1 MDKMKNVKQA
11 ILLYG
16 KEKSLS
22 RRHPWLFS
30 GALKTVENGVQEG
43 DVVRVLS
50 SDGEFL
56 CLGLWQSGS
65 IAVKILSFDDIEIN
79 YDFILERVQKAVELR
94 RLCGLFEDKETTIFR
109 LVNGEGDFLP
119 SLIADY
125 YDGLLVVQ
133 FHSVGMWRLKE
144 EIVKAFRQVLQS
156 ACKAVFSKSSSTLP
170 KQGGL
175 SAKDEFLFGNL
186 PEDWFAKENGLTYR
200 IDYALGQKTGFFID
214 QRENRRLVG
223 EYAKGRKV
231 LNAFAYTGGFSLSA
245 LKGGAKELVSLDISA
260 RAVEICEKNAEMN
273 FPQNGIHR
281 GEVADV
287 LDYLDSLE
295 KGRFDLIILD
305 PPAFAK
311 HQRNL
316 QQALKGYRAINQ
328 KAMEKIAGGGL
339 LFTFSCSQAVGKDDF
354 ATMLFSCAALSGR
367 KVRIIKQLAAGADHP
382 QSIFHPEGCYLKGT
396 LLYVE

>member
-1 MDKMKNVKQA
+1 MNVKQA
-11 ILLYG
+11 ILLDG

-30 GALKTVENGVQEG
+30 GALKSVEKGVQEG
-43 DVVRVLS
+43 DVVRVFS
-50 SDGEFL
+50 NKGDFL
-56 CLGLWQSGS
+56 CVGLWQSGS
-65 IAVKILSFDDIEIN
+65 IAIKILSFEDVEIN
-79 YDFILERVQKAVELR
+79 YGFMVERVRKAMELR
-94 RLCGLFEDKETTIFR
+94 RLCGLFDDGDTTIFR

-125 YDGLLVVQ
+125 YEGLVVLQ

-144 EIVKAFRQVLQS
+144 EIVGAFKEVLQS
-156 ACKAVFSKSSSTLP
+156 DCKAVFSKSSSTLP
-170 KQGGL
+170 KQSGI
-175 SAKDEFLFGNL
+175 SAKDEFLFGSL

-200 IDYALGQKTGFFID
+200 IDYAMGQKTGFFID

-223 EYAKGRKV
+223 EYAKGKRV

-245 LKGGAKELVSLDISA
+245 LKGMAKEVVSLDISA

-273 FPQNGIHR
+273 FPQSNVHR

-287 LDYLDSLE
+287 LDYLETLE

-328 KAMEKIAGGGL
+328 KAMEKIASGGL
-339 LFTFSCSQAVGKDDF
+339 LFTFSCSQAVSKDDF

-367 KVRIIKQLAAGADHP
+367 KVRIIKQLAAGCDHP
-382 QSIFHPEGCYLKGT
+382 QSIFHPEGGYLKGT

>member
-1 MDKMKNVKQA
+1 MNAKQA
-11 ILLYG
+11 ILLDG

-30 GALKTVENGVQEG
+30 GALKSVEKGVQEG

-50 SDGEFL
+50 NKGDFL
-56 CLGLWQSGS
+56 CVGLWQSGS
-65 IAVKILSFDDIEIN
+65 IAIKILSFEDVEIN
-79 YDFILERVQKAVELR
+79 HGFMVERVRKAVELR
-94 RLCGLFEDKETTIFR
+94 RLCGLFDDGDTTIFR

-125 YDGLLVVQ
+125 YEGLVVLQ

-144 EIVKAFRQVLQS
+144 EIVGAFKEVLQS
-156 ACKAVFSKSSSTLP
+156 DCKAVFSKSSSTLP
-170 KQGGL
+170 KQSGI
-175 SAKDEFLFGNL
+175 SAKDEFLFGSL

-200 IDYALGQKTGFFID
+200 IDYAMGQKTGFFID

-223 EYAKGRKV
+223 EYAKGKRV

-245 LKGGAKELVSLDISA
+245 LKGMAKEVVSLDISA

-273 FPQNGIHR
+273 FPQSNVHR

-287 LDYLDSLE
+287 LDYLETLE

-328 KAMEKIAGGGL
+328 KAMEKIASGGL
-339 LFTFSCSQAVGKDDF
+339 LFTFSCSQAVSKDDF

-367 KVRIIKQLAAGADHP
+367 KVRIIKQLAAGCDHP
-382 QSIFHPEGCYLKGT
+382 QSIFHPEGGYLKGT

>member
-1 MDKMKNVKQA
+1 MNVKQA
-11 ILLYG
+11 ILLDG

-30 GALKTVENGVQEG
+30 GALKSVEKGVQEG
-43 DVVRVLS
+43 DVVRVFS
-50 SDGEFL
+50 NKGDFL
-56 CLGLWQSGS
+56 CVGLWQSGS
-65 IAVKILSFDDIEIN
+65 IAIKILSFEDVEIN
-79 YDFILERVQKAVELR
+79 YGFMVERVRKAMELR
-94 RLCGLFEDKETTIFR
+94 RLCGLFDDGDTTIFR

-119 SLIADY
+119 SLIADFY
-125 YDGLLVVQ
+125 EGLVVLQ

-144 EIVKAFRQVLQS
+144 EIVGAFKEVLQS
-156 ACKAVFSKSSSTLP
+156 DCKAVFSKSSSTLP
-170 KQGGL
+170 KQSGI
-175 SAKDEFLFGNL
+175 SAKDEFLFCSL

-200 IDYALGQKTGFFID
+200 IDYAMGQKTGFFID

-223 EYAKGRKV
+223 EYAKGKRV

-245 LKGGAKELVSLDISA
+245 LKGMAKEVVSLDISA

-273 FPQNGIHR
+273 FPQSNVHR

-287 LDYLDSLE
+287 LDYLDTLE

-339 LFTFSCSQAVGKDDF
+339 LFTFSCSQAVSKDDF

-367 KVRIIKQLAAGADHP
+367 KVRIIKQLAAGCDHP
-382 QSIFHPEGCYLKGT
+382 QSIFHPEGGYLKGT

>member
-1 MDKMKNVKQA
+1 MNVKQA
-11 ILLYG
+11 ILLDG

-30 GALKTVENGVQEG
+30 GALKSVEKGVQEG
-43 DVVRVLS
+43 DMVRVFS
-50 SDGEFL
+50 NKGDFL
-56 CLGLWQSGS
+56 CVGLWQSGS
-65 IAVKILSFDDIEIN
+65 IAIKILSFEDVEVN
-79 YDFILERVQKAVELR
+79 YGFMVERVRKAVELR
-94 RLCGLFEDKETTIFR
+94 CLCGLFDDGDTTIFR

-125 YDGLLVVQ
+125 YEGLVVLQ
-133 FHSVGMWRLKE
+133 FHSVGMWRLRE
-144 EIVKAFRQVLQS
+144 EIVGAFKEVLQS
-156 ACKAVFSKSSSTLP
+156 DCKAVFSKSSSTLP
-170 KQGGL
+170 KQSGI
-175 SAKDEFLFGNL
+175 SAKDEFLFCSL

-200 IDYALGQKTGFFID
+200 IDYAMGQKTGFFID

-223 EYAKGRKV
+223 EYAKGKRV

-245 LKGGAKELVSLDISA
+245 LKGMAKEVVSLDISA

-273 FPQNGIHR
+273 FPQSNVHR

-287 LDYLDSLE
+287 LDYLDTLE

-328 KAMEKIAGGGL
+328 KAMEKIASGGL
-339 LFTFSCSQAVGKDDF
+339 LFTFSCSQAVSKDDF

-367 KVRIIKQLAAGADHP
+367 KVRIIKQLAAGCDHP
-382 QSIFHPEGCYLKGT
+382 QSIFHPEGGYLKGT

>member
-1 MDKMKNVKQA
+1 MDNMNAKQA
-11 ILLYG
+11 ILLDG

-30 GALKTVENGVQEG
+30 GALKSVEKGVQEG
-43 DVVRVLS
+43 DVVRVFS
-50 SDGEFL
+50 NKGDFL
-56 CLGLWQSGS
+56 CVGLWQSGS
-65 IAVKILSFDDIEIN
+65 IAIKILSFEDVEIN
-79 YDFILERVQKAVELR
+79 YGFMVERVRKAVELR
-94 RLCGLFEDKETTIFR
+94 RLCGLFDDGDTTIFR

-125 YDGLLVVQ
+125 YEGLVVLQ
-133 FHSVGMWRLKE
+133 FHSVGMWRLRE
-144 EIVKAFRQVLQS
+144 EIVGAFKEVLQS
-156 ACKAVFSKSSSTLP
+156 DCKAVFSKSSSTLP
-170 KQGGL
+170 KQSGI
-175 SAKDEFLFGNL
+175 SAKDEFLFGSL

-200 IDYALGQKTGFFID
+200 IDYAMGQKTGFFID

-223 EYAKGRKV
+223 EYAKGKRV

-245 LKGGAKELVSLDISA
+245 LKGMAKEVVSLDISA

-273 FPQNGIHR
+273 FPQSNVHR

-287 LDYLDSLE
+287 LDYLETLE

-339 LFTFSCSQAVGKDDF
+339 LFTFSCSQAVSKDDF
-354 ATMLFSCAALSGR
+354 STMLFSCAALSGR
-367 KVRIIKQLAAGADHP
+367 KVRIIKQLAAGCDHP
-382 QSIFHPEGCYLKGT
+382 QSIFHPEGGYLKGT

>member
-1 MDKMKNVKQA
+1 MNAKQA

-30 GALKTVENGVQEG
+30 GALKSVEKGVQEG
-43 DVVRVLS
+43 DVVRVIS
-50 SDGEFL
+50 NKGDFL
-56 CLGLWQSGS
+56 CVGLWQSGS
-65 IAVKILSFDDIEIN
+65 IAIKILSFEDVEIN
-79 YDFILERVQKAVELR
+79 YDFIVERVRKAVELR
-94 RLCGLFEDKETTIFR
+94 RLCGLFDDGDTTIFR

-125 YDGLLVVQ
+125 YEGLVVLQ

-144 EIVKAFRQVLQS
+144 DIVGAFKEVLQ
-156 ACKAVFSKSSSTLP
+156 ADCKAVFSKSSSTLP
-170 KQGGL
+170 KQSGI
-175 SAKDEFLFGNL
+175 SAKDEFLFGSL

-200 IDYALGQKTGFFID
+200 IDYAMGQKTGFFID

-223 EYAKGRKV
+223 EYAKGKRV

-245 LKGGAKELVSLDISA
+245 LRGMAKEVVSLDISA

-273 FPQNGIHR
+273 FPQNNVHS

-287 LDYLDSLE
+287 LDYLDTLE

-316 QQALKGYRAINQ
+316 QQAIKGYRAINQ
-328 KAMEKIAGGGL
+328 KAMEKIASGGL
-339 LFTFSCSQAVGKDDF
+339 LFTFSCSQAVSKDDF

-367 KVRIIKQLAAGADHP
+367 KVRIIKQLAAGCDHP
-382 QSIFHPEGCYLKGT
+382 QSIFHPEGSYLKGT

>member
-1 MDKMKNVKQA
+1 MNAKQA

-22 RRHPWLFS
+22 RKHPWLFS
-30 GALKTVENGVQEG
+30 GALKSVEKGVQEG

-50 SDGEFL
+50 NKGDFL
-56 CLGLWQSGS
+56 CVGLWQSGS
-65 IAVKILSFDDIEIN
+65 IAIKILSFEDVEIN
-79 YDFILERVQKAVELR
+79 YGFMVERVRKAVELR
-94 RLCGLFEDKETTIFR
+94 RLCGLFDDGDTTIFR

-125 YDGLLVVQ
+125 YEGLVVLQ

-144 EIVKAFRQVLQS
+144 EIVGAFKEVLQS
-156 ACKAVFSKSSSTLP
+156 DCKAVFSKSSSTLP
-170 KQGGL
+170 KQSGI
-175 SAKDEFLFGNL
+175 SAKDEFLFGSL

-200 IDYALGQKTGFFID
+200 IDYAMGQKTGFFID

-223 EYAKGRKV
+223 EYAKGKRV

-245 LKGGAKELVSLDISA
+245 LKGMAKEVVSLDISA

-273 FPQNGIHR
+273 FSQSNVHR

-287 LDYLDSLE
+287 LDYLDTLE

-339 LFTFSCSQAVGKDDF
+339 LFTFSCSQAVSKDDF
-354 ATMLFSCAALSGR
+354 STMLFSCAALSGR
-367 KVRIIKQLAAGADHP
+367 KVRIIKQLAAGCDHP
-382 QSIFHPEGCYLKGT
+382 QSIFHPECGYLKGT

>member
-1 MDKMKNVKQA
+1 MNAKQA
-11 ILLYG
+11 ILLDG
-16 KEKSLS
+16 KAKSLS

-30 GALKTVENGVQEG
+30 GALKRVEKGVQEG

-50 SDGEFL
+50 NKGDFL
-56 CLGLWQSGS
+56 CVGLWQSGS
-65 IAVKILSFDDIEIN
+65 IAIKILSFEDVEIN
-79 YDFILERVQKAVELR
+79 YGFMVERVRKAVELR
-94 RLCGLFEDKETTIFR
+94 RLCGLFDDGDTTIFR

-119 SLIADY
+119 SLIADFY
-125 YDGLLVVQ
+125 EGLVVLQ
-133 FHSVGMWRLKE
+133 FHSVGMWRLRE
-144 EIVKAFRQVLQS
+144 EIVGAFKEVLQS
-156 ACKAVFSKSSSTLP
+156 DCKAVFSKSSSTLP
-170 KQGGL
+170 KQSGI
-175 SAKDEFLFGNL
+175 SAKDEFLFGSL

-200 IDYALGQKTGFFID
+200 IDYAMGQKTGFFID

-223 EYAKGRKV
+223 EYAKGKRV

-245 LKGGAKELVSLDISA
+245 LKGMAKEVVSLDISA

-273 FPQNGIHR
+273 FSQSNVHR

-287 LDYLDSLE
+287 LDYLDTLE

-339 LFTFSCSQAVGKDDF
+339 LFTFSCSQAVSKDDF
-354 ATMLFSCAALSGR
+354 STMLFSCAALSGR
-367 KVRIIKQLAAGADHP
+367 KVRIIKQLAAGCDHP
-382 QSIFHPEGCYLKGT
+382 QSIFHPEGGYLKGT

>member
-1 MDKMKNVKQA
+1 MNVKQA
-11 ILLYG
+11 ILLDG

-30 GALKTVENGVQEG
+30 GALKSVEKGVQEG
-43 DVVRVLS
+43 DMVRVFS
-50 SDGEFL
+50 NKGDFL
-56 CLGLWQSGS
+56 CVGLWQSGS
-65 IAVKILSFDDIEIN
+65 IAIKILSFEDVEVN
-79 YDFILERVQKAVELR
+79 YGFMVERVRKAVELR
-94 RLCGLFEDKETTIFR
+94 RLCGLFDDGDTTIFR

-125 YDGLLVVQ
+125 YEGLVVLQ
-133 FHSVGMWRLKE
+133 FHSVGMWRLRE
-144 EIVKAFRQVLQS
+144 EIVGAFKEVLQS
-156 ACKAVFSKSSSTLP
+156 DCKAVFSKSSSTLP
-170 KQGGL
+170 KQSGI
-175 SAKDEFLFGNL
+175 SAKDEFLFGSL

-200 IDYALGQKTGFFID
+200 IDYAMGQKTGFFID

-223 EYAKGRKV
+223 EYAKGKRV

-245 LKGGAKELVSLDISA
+245 LKGMAKEVVSLDISA

-273 FPQNGIHR
+273 FPQSNVHR

-287 LDYLDSLE
+287 LDYLDTLE

-339 LFTFSCSQAVGKDDF
+339 LFTFSCSQAVSKDDF

-367 KVRIIKQLAAGADHP
+367 KVRIIKQLAAGCDHP
-382 QSIFHPEGCYLKGT
+382 QSIFHPEGGYLKGT

>member
-1 MDKMKNVKQA
+1 MNVKQA

-30 GALKTVENGVQEG
+30 GALKRVEKGVQEG
-43 DVVRVLS
+43 DVVRVFS
-50 SDGEFL
+50 NKGDFL
-56 CLGLWQSGS
+56 CVGLWQSGS
-65 IAVKILSFDDIEIN
+65 IAIKILSFEDVEIN
-79 YDFILERVQKAVELR
+79 YGFMVERVRKAVELR
-94 RLCGLFEDKETTIFR
+94 RLCGLFDDGDTTIFR

-125 YDGLLVVQ
+125 YEGLVVLQ

-144 EIVKAFRQVLQS
+144 EIVGAFKEVLQS
-156 ACKAVFSKSSSTLP
+156 DCKAVFSKSSSTLP
-170 KQGGL
+170 KQSGI
-175 SAKDEFLFGNL
+175 SAKDEFLFCSL

-200 IDYALGQKTGFFID
+200 IDYAMGQKTGFFID

-223 EYAKGRKV
+223 EYAKGKRV

-245 LKGGAKELVSLDISA
+245 LKGMAKEVVSLDISA

-273 FPQNGIHR
+273 FPQSNVHR

-287 LDYLDSLE
+287 LDYLDTLE

-328 KAMEKIAGGGL
+328 KAIEKIAGGGL
-339 LFTFSCSQAVGKDDF
+339 LFTFSCSQAVSKDDF

-367 KVRIIKQLAAGADHP
+367 KVRIIKQLAAGCDHP
-382 QSIFHPEGCYLKGT
+382 QSIFHPEGGYLKGT

>member
-1 MDKMKNVKQA
+1 MNVKQA
-11 ILLYG
+11 ILLDG

-30 GALKTVENGVQEG
+30 GALKSVEKGVQEG
-43 DVVRVLS
+43 DMVRVFS
-50 SDGEFL
+50 NKGDFL
-56 CLGLWQSGS
+56 CVGLWQSGS
-65 IAVKILSFDDIEIN
+65 IAIKILSFEDVEVN
-79 YDFILERVQKAVELR
+79 YGFMVERVRKAVELR
-94 RLCGLFEDKETTIFR
+94 RLCGLFDDGDTTIFR

-125 YDGLLVVQ
+125 YEGLVVLQ
-133 FHSVGMWRLKE
+133 FHSVGMWRLRE
-144 EIVKAFRQVLQS
+144 EIVGAFKEVLQS
-156 ACKAVFSKSSSTLP
+156 DCKAVFSKSSSTLP
-170 KQGGL
+170 KQSGI
-175 SAKDEFLFGNL
+175 SAKDEFLFGSL

-200 IDYALGQKTGFFID
+200 IDYAMGQKTGFFID

-223 EYAKGRKV
+223 EYAKGKRV

-245 LKGGAKELVSLDISA
+245 LKGMAKEVVSLDISA

-273 FPQNGIHR
+273 FPQSNVHR

-287 LDYLDSLE
+287 LDYLDTLE

-328 KAMEKIAGGGL
+328 KAMEKIASGGL
-339 LFTFSCSQAVGKDDF
+339 LFTFSCSQAVSKDDF

-367 KVRIIKQLAAGADHP
+367 KVRIIKQLAAGCDHP
-382 QSIFHPEGCYLKGT
+382 QSIFHPEGGYLKGT
-396 LLYVE
+396 LLYVK

>member
-1 MDKMKNVKQA
+1 MNAKQA
-11 ILLYG
+11 ILLDG

-30 GALKTVENGVQEG
+30 GALKSVEKGVQEG
-43 DVVRVLS
+43 DVVRVFS
-50 SDGEFL
+50 NKGDFL
-56 CLGLWQSGS
+56 CVGLWQSGS
-65 IAVKILSFDDIEIN
+65 IAIKILSFEDVEIN
-79 YDFILERVQKAVELR
+79 YGFMVERVRKAVELR
-94 RLCGLFEDKETTIFR
+94 RLCGLFDDGDTTIFR

-125 YDGLLVVQ
+125 YEGLVVLQ

-144 EIVKAFRQVLQS
+144 EIVGAFKEVLQS
-156 ACKAVFSKSSSTLP
+156 DCKAVFSKSSSTLP
-170 KQGGL
+170 KQSGI
-175 SAKDEFLFGNL
+175 SAKDEFLFGSL

-200 IDYALGQKTGFFID
+200 IDYAMGQKTGFFID

-223 EYAKGRKV
+223 EYAKGKRV

-245 LKGGAKELVSLDISA
+245 LKGMAKEVVSLDISA

-273 FPQNGIHR
+273 FSQSNVHR

-287 LDYLDSLE
+287 LDYLDTLE

-339 LFTFSCSQAVGKDDF
+339 LFTFSCSQAVSKDDF

-367 KVRIIKQLAAGADHP
+367 KVRIIKQLAAGCDHP
-382 QSIFHPEGCYLKGT
+382 QSIFHPEGGYLKGT

>member
-1 MDKMKNVKQA
+1 MNVKQA
-11 ILLYG
+11 ILLDG

-30 GALKTVENGVQEG
+30 GALKSVEKGVQEG
-43 DVVRVLS
+43 DVVRVFS
-50 SDGEFL
+50 NKGDFL
-56 CLGLWQSGS
+56 CVGLWQSGS
-65 IAVKILSFDDIEIN
+65 IAIKILSFEDVEIN
-79 YDFILERVQKAVELR
+79 YGFMVQRVRKAVELR
-94 RLCGLFEDKETTIFR
+94 RLCGLFDDGDTTIFR

-125 YDGLLVVQ
+125 YEGLVVLQ
-133 FHSVGMWRLKE
+133 FHSVGMWRLRE
-144 EIVKAFRQVLQS
+144 EIVGAFKEVLQS
-156 ACKAVFSKSSSTLP
+156 DCKAVFSKSSSTLP
-170 KQGGL
+170 KRSGI
-175 SAKDEFLFGNL
+175 STKDEFLFGSL

-200 IDYALGQKTGFFID
+200 IDYAMGQKTGFFID

-223 EYAKGRKV
+223 EYAKGKRV

-245 LKGGAKELVSLDISA
+245 LKGMAKEVVSLDISA

-273 FPQNGIHR
+273 FPQSNVHR

-287 LDYLDSLE
+287 LDYLDTLE

-339 LFTFSCSQAVGKDDF
+339 LFTFSCSQAVSKDDF

-367 KVRIIKQLAAGADHP
+367 KVRIIKQLAAGCDHP
-382 QSIFHPEGCYLKGT
+382 QSIFHPEGGYLKGT

>member
-1 MDKMKNVKQA
+1 MNVKQA
-11 ILLYG
+11 ILLDG

-30 GALKTVENGVQEG
+30 GALKSVEKGVQEG
-43 DVVRVLS
+43 DMVRVFS
-50 SDGEFL
+50 NKGDFL
-56 CLGLWQSGS
+56 CVGLWQSGS
-65 IAVKILSFDDIEIN
+65 IAIKILSFEDVEIN
-79 YDFILERVQKAVELR
+79 YGFMVERVRKAVELR
-94 RLCGLFEDKETTIFR
+94 RLCGLFDDGDTTIFR

-125 YDGLLVVQ
+125 YEGLVVLQ
-133 FHSVGMWRLKE
+133 FHSVGMWRLRE
-144 EIVKAFRQVLQS
+144 EIVGAFKEVLQS
-156 ACKAVFSKSSSTLP
+156 DCKAVFSKSSSTLP
-170 KQGGL
+170 KQSGI
-175 SAKDEFLFGNL
+175 SAKDEFLFGSL

-200 IDYALGQKTGFFID
+200 IDYAMGQKTGFFID

-223 EYAKGRKV
+223 EYAKGKRV

-245 LKGGAKELVSLDISA
+245 LKGMAKEVVSLDISA

-273 FPQNGIHR
+273 FPQSNVHR

-287 LDYLDSLE
+287 LDYLDTLE

-328 KAMEKIAGGGL
+328 KAMEKIASGGL
-339 LFTFSCSQAVGKDDF
+339 LFTFSCSQAVSKDDF

-367 KVRIIKQLAAGADHP
+367 KVRIIKQLAAGCDHP
-382 QSIFHPEGCYLKGT
+382 QSIFHPEGGYLKGT

>member
-1 MDKMKNVKQA
+1 MNVKQA
-11 ILLYG
+11 ILLDG

-30 GALKTVENGVQEG
+30 GALKSVEKGVQEG
-43 DVVRVLS
+43 DMVRVFS
-50 SDGEFL
+50 NKGDFL
-56 CLGLWQSGS
+56 CVGLWQSGS
-65 IAVKILSFDDIEIN
+65 IAIKILSFEDVEIN
-79 YDFILERVQKAVELR
+79 YGFMVERVRKAVELR
-94 RLCGLFEDKETTIFR
+94 CLCGLFDDGDTTIFR

-125 YDGLLVVQ
+125 YEGLVVLQ
-133 FHSVGMWRLKE
+133 FHSVGMWRLRE
-144 EIVKAFRQVLQS
+144 EIVGAFKEVLQS
-156 ACKAVFSKSSSTLP
+156 DCKAVFSKSSSTLP
-170 KQGGL
+170 KQSGI
-175 SAKDEFLFGNL
+175 SAKDEFLFGSL

-200 IDYALGQKTGFFID
+200 IDYAMGQKTGFFID

-223 EYAKGRKV
+223 EYAKGKRV

-245 LKGGAKELVSLDISA
+245 LKGMAKEVVSLDISA

-273 FPQNGIHR
+273 FPQSNVHR

-287 LDYLDSLE
+287 LDYLDTLE

-328 KAMEKIAGGGL
+328 KAMEKIASGGL
-339 LFTFSCSQAVGKDDF
+339 LFTFSCSQAVSKDDF

-367 KVRIIKQLAAGADHP
+367 KVRIIKQLAAGCDHP
-382 QSIFHPEGCYLKGT
+382 QSIFHPEGGYLKGT

>member
-1 MDKMKNVKQA
+1 MNAKQA
-11 ILLYG
+11 ILLDG

-30 GALKTVENGVQEG
+30 GALKRVEKGVQEG

-50 SDGEFL
+50 NKGDFL
-56 CLGLWQSGS
+56 CVGLWQSGS
-65 IAVKILSFDDIEIN
+65 IAIKILSFEDVEIN
-79 YDFILERVQKAVELR
+79 YGFMVERVRKAVELR
-94 RLCGLFEDKETTIFR
+94 RLCGLFDDGDTTIFR

-125 YDGLLVVQ
+125 YEGLVVLQ

-144 EIVKAFRQVLQS
+144 EIGGAFKEVLQS
-156 ACKAVFSKSSSTLP
+156 DCKAVFSKSSSTLP
-170 KQGGL
+170 KQSGI
-175 SAKDEFLFGNL
+175 SAKDEFLFGSL

-200 IDYALGQKTGFFID
+200 IDYAMGQKTGFFID

-223 EYAKGRKV
+223 EYAKGKRV

-245 LKGGAKELVSLDISA
+245 LKGMAKEVVSLDISA

-273 FPQNGIHR
+273 FPQSNVHR

-287 LDYLDSLE
+287 LDYLETLE

-328 KAMEKIAGGGL
+328 KAMEKIASGGL
-339 LFTFSCSQAVGKDDF
+339 LFTFSCSQAVSKDDF
-354 ATMLFSCAALSGR
+354 STMLFSCAALSGR
-367 KVRIIKQLAAGADHP
+367 KVRIIKQLAAGCDHP
-382 QSIFHPEGCYLKGT
+382 QSIFHPEGGYLKGT

>member
-1 MDKMKNVKQA
+1 MNVKQA
-11 ILLYG
+11 ILLDG
-16 KEKSLS
+16 KEKSLY

-30 GALKTVENGVQEG
+30 GALKSVEKGVQEG
-43 DVVRVLS
+43 DVIRVVS
-50 SDGEFL
+50 NKGDFL
-56 CLGLWQSGS
+56 CVGLWQSGS
-65 IAVKILSFDDIEIN
+65 IAIKILSFEDVEIN
-79 YDFILERVQKAVELR
+79 YGFMVERVRKAVELR
-94 RLCGLFEDKETTIFR
+94 RLCGLFDDRDTTIFR

-125 YDGLLVVQ
+125 YEGLVVLQ
-133 FHSVGMWRLKE
+133 FHSVGMWRLREVIVGAFKE
-144 EIVKAFRQVLQS
+144 VLQ
-156 ACKAVFSKSSSTLP
+156 ADCKAVFSKSSSTLP
-170 KQGGL
+170 KQSGI
-175 SAKDEFLFGNL
+175 SAKDEFLFGSL

-200 IDYALGQKTGFFID
+200 IDYAMGQKTGFFID

-223 EYAKGRKV
+223 EYAKGKKV

-245 LKGGAKELVSLDISA
+245 LKGMAKEVVSLDISA

-273 FPQNGIHR
+273 FPQNNVHS

-287 LDYLDSLE
+287 LDYLDTLE

-328 KAMEKIAGGGL
+328 KAMEKIASGGL
-339 LFTFSCSQAVGKDDF
+339 LFTFSCSQAVSKDDF

-367 KVRIIKQLAAGADHP
+367 NVRLIKQLAAGCDHP
-382 QSIFHPEGCYLKGT
+382 QSIFHPEGSYLKGT

>member
-1 MDKMKNVKQA
+1 MNVKQA
-11 ILLYG
+11 ILLDG

-30 GALKTVENGVQEG
+30 GALKSVEKGVQEG
-43 DVVRVLS
+43 DMVRVFS
-50 SDGEFL
+50 NKGDFL
-56 CLGLWQSGS
+56 CVGLWQSGS
-65 IAVKILSFDDIEIN
+65 IAIKILSFEDVEVN
-79 YDFILERVQKAVELR
+79 YGFMVERVRKAVELR
-94 RLCGLFEDKETTIFR
+94 RLCGLFDDGDTTIFR

-125 YDGLLVVQ
+125 YEGLVVLQ
-133 FHSVGMWRLKE
+133 FHSVGMWRLRE
-144 EIVKAFRQVLQS
+144 EIVGAFKEVLQS
-156 ACKAVFSKSSSTLP
+156 DCKAVFSKSSSTLP
-170 KQGGL
+170 KQSGI
-175 SAKDEFLFGNL
+175 SAKDEFLFCSL

-200 IDYALGQKTGFFID
+200 IDYAMGQKTGFFID

-223 EYAKGRKV
+223 EYAKGKRV

-245 LKGGAKELVSLDISA
+245 LKGMAKEVVSLDISA

-273 FPQNGIHR
+273 FPQSNVHR

-287 LDYLDSLE
+287 LDYLNTLE

-328 KAMEKIAGGGL
+328 KAMEKIASGGL
-339 LFTFSCSQAVGKDDF
+339 LFTFSCSQAVSKDDF

-367 KVRIIKQLAAGADHP
+367 KVRIIKQLAAGCDHP
-382 QSIFHPEGCYLKGT
+382 QSIFHPEGGYLKGT

>member
-1 MDKMKNVKQA
+1 MNVKQA
-11 ILLYG
+11 ILLDG

-30 GALKTVENGVQEG
+30 GALKSVEKGVQEG
-43 DVVRVLS
+43 DVVRVFS
-50 SDGEFL
+50 NKGDFL
-56 CLGLWQSGS
+56 CVGLWQSGS
-65 IAVKILSFDDIEIN
+65 IAIKILSFEDVEIN
-79 YDFILERVQKAVELR
+79 YGFMVERVRKAVELR
-94 RLCGLFEDKETTIFR
+94 HLCGLFDDGDTTIFR

-125 YDGLLVVQ
+125 YEGLVVLQ
-133 FHSVGMWRLKE
+133 FHSVGMWRLRE
-144 EIVKAFRQVLQS
+144 EIVGAFKEVLQS
-156 ACKAVFSKSSSTLP
+156 DCKAVFSKSSSTLP
-170 KQGGL
+170 KQSGI
-175 SAKDEFLFGNL
+175 SAKDEFLFCSL

-200 IDYALGQKTGFFID
+200 IDYAMGQKTGFFID

-223 EYAKGRKV
+223 EYAKGKRV

-245 LKGGAKELVSLDISA
+245 LKGMAKEVVSLDISA

-273 FPQNGIHR
+273 FPQSNVHR

-287 LDYLDSLE
+287 LDYLETLE

-328 KAMEKIAGGGL
+328 KAMEKIASGGL
-339 LFTFSCSQAVGKDDF
+339 LFTFSCSQAVSKDDF

-367 KVRIIKQLAAGADHP
+367 KVRIIKQLAAGCDHP
-382 QSIFHPEGCYLKGT
+382 QSIFHPEGGYLKGT

>member
-1 MDKMKNVKQA
+1 MNAKQA
-11 ILLYG
+11 ILLDG
-16 KEKSLS
+16 KAKSLS

-30 GALKTVENGVQEG
+30 GALKSVEKGVQEG

-50 SDGEFL
+50 NKGDFL
-56 CLGLWQSGS
+56 CVGLWQSGS
-65 IAVKILSFDDIEIN
+65 IAIKILSFEDVEIN
-79 YDFILERVQKAVELR
+79 YGFMVERVRKAVELR
-94 RLCGLFEDKETTIFR
+94 RLCGLFDDGDTTIFR

-125 YDGLLVVQ
+125 YERLVVLQ

-144 EIVKAFRQVLQS
+144 EIVGAFKEVLQS
-156 ACKAVFSKSSSTLP
+156 DCKAVFSKSSSTLP
-170 KQGGL
+170 KQSGI
-175 SAKDEFLFGNL
+175 SAKDEFLFGSL

-200 IDYALGQKTGFFID
+200 IDYAMGQKTGFFID

-223 EYAKGRKV
+223 EYAKGKRV

-245 LKGGAKELVSLDISA
+245 LKGMAKEVVSLDISA

-273 FPQNGIHR
+273 FSQSNVHR

-287 LDYLDSLE
+287 LDYLETLE

-339 LFTFSCSQAVGKDDF
+339 LFTFSCSQAVSKDNF
-354 ATMLFSCAALSGR
+354 STMLFSCAALSGR
-367 KVRIIKQLAAGADHP
+367 KVRIIKQLAAGCDHP
-382 QSIFHPEGCYLKGT
+382 QSIFHPEGGYLKGT

>member
-1 MDKMKNVKQA
+1 MNVKQA
-11 ILLYG
+11 ILLDG

-30 GALKTVENGVQEG
+30 GALKSVEKGVQEG
-43 DVVRVLS
+43 DMVRVFS
-50 SDGEFL
+50 NKGDFL
-56 CLGLWQSGS
+56 CVGLWQSGS
-65 IAVKILSFDDIEIN
+65 IAIKILSFEDVEVN
-79 YDFILERVQKAVELR
+79 YGFMVERVRKAVELR
-94 RLCGLFEDKETTIFR
+94 RLCGLFDDGDTTIFR

-125 YDGLLVVQ
+125 YEGLVVLQ

-144 EIVKAFRQVLQS
+144 EIVGAFKEVLQS
-156 ACKAVFSKSSSTLP
+156 DCKAVFSKSSSTLP
-170 KQGGL
+170 KQSGI
-175 SAKDEFLFGNL
+175 SAKDEFLFGSL

-200 IDYALGQKTGFFID
+200 IDYAMGQKTGFFID

-223 EYAKGRKV
+223 EYAKGKRV

-245 LKGGAKELVSLDISA
+245 LKGMAKEVVSLDISA

-273 FPQNGIHR
+273 FPQSNVHR

-287 LDYLDSLE
+287 LGYLETLE

-328 KAMEKIAGGGL
+328 KAMEKIASGGL
-339 LFTFSCSQAVGKDDF
+339 LFTFSCSQAVSKDDF

-367 KVRIIKQLAAGADHP
+367 KVRIIKQLAAGCDHP
-382 QSIFHPEGCYLKGT
+382 QSIFHPEGGYLKGT

>member
-1 MDKMKNVKQA
+1 MNVKQA
-11 ILLYG
+11 ILLDG

-30 GALKTVENGVQEG
+30 GALKSVEKGVQEG
-43 DVVRVLS
+43 DMVRVFS
-50 SDGEFL
+50 NKGDFL
-56 CLGLWQSGS
+56 CVGLWQSGS
-65 IAVKILSFDDIEIN
+65 IAIKILSFEDVEVN
-79 YDFILERVQKAVELR
+79 YGFMVERVRKAVELR
-94 RLCGLFEDKETTIFR
+94 RLCGLFDDGDTTIFR

-125 YDGLLVVQ
+125 YEGLVVLQ

-144 EIVKAFRQVLQS
+144 EIVGAFKEVLQS
-156 ACKAVFSKSSSTLP
+156 DCKAVFSKSSSTLP
-170 KQGGL
+170 KQSGI
-175 SAKDEFLFGNL
+175 SAKDEFLFGSL

-200 IDYALGQKTGFFID
+200 IDYAMGQKTGFFID

-223 EYAKGRKV
+223 EYAKGKRV

-245 LKGGAKELVSLDISA
+245 LKGMATEVVSLDISA

-273 FPQNGIHR
+273 FPQSNVHR

-287 LDYLDSLE
+287 LDYLETLE

-339 LFTFSCSQAVGKDDF
+339 LFTFSCSQAVSKDDF

-367 KVRIIKQLAAGADHP
+367 KVRIIKQLAAGCDHP
-382 QSIFHPEGCYLKGT
+382 QSIFHPEGGYLKGT

>member
-1 MDKMKNVKQA
+1 MNVKQA
-11 ILLYG
+11 ILLDG

-30 GALKTVENGVQEG
+30 GALKSVEKGVQEG
-43 DVVRVLS
+43 DMVRVFS
-50 SDGEFL
+50 NKGDFL
-56 CLGLWQSGS
+56 CVGLWQSGS
-65 IAVKILSFDDIEIN
+65 IAIKILSFEDVEIN
-79 YDFILERVQKAVELR
+79 YGFMVERVRKAVELR
-94 RLCGLFEDKETTIFR
+94 CLCGLFDDGDTTIFR

-125 YDGLLVVQ
+125 YEGLVVLQ
-133 FHSVGMWRLKE
+133 FHSVGMWRLRE
-144 EIVKAFRQVLQS
+144 EIVGAFKEVLQS
-156 ACKAVFSKSSSTLP
+156 DCKAVFSKSSSTLP
-170 KQGGL
+170 KQSGI
-175 SAKDEFLFGNL
+175 SAKDEFLFGSL

-200 IDYALGQKTGFFID
+200 IDYAMGQKTGFFID

-223 EYAKGRKV
+223 EYAKGKRV

-245 LKGGAKELVSLDISA
+245 LKGMAKEVVSLDISA

-273 FPQNGIHR
+273 FPQSNVHR

-287 LDYLDSLE
+287 LDYLDTLE

-328 KAMEKIAGGGL
+328 KAMEKIVGGGL
-339 LFTFSCSQAVGKDDF
+339 LFTFSCSQAVSKDDF

-367 KVRIIKQLAAGADHP
+367 KVRIIKQLAAGCDHP
-382 QSIFHPEGCYLKGT
+382 QSIFHPEGGYLKGT

>member
-1 MDKMKNVKQA
+1 MNVKQA
-11 ILLYG
+11 ILLDG

-30 GALKTVENGVQEG
+30 GALKSVEKGVQEG
-43 DVVRVLS
+43 DVVRVFS
-50 SDGEFL
+50 NKGDFL
-56 CLGLWQSGS
+56 CVGLWQSGS
-65 IAVKILSFDDIEIN
+65 IAIKILSFEDVEIN
-79 YDFILERVQKAVELR
+79 YGFMVERVRKAVELR
-94 RLCGLFEDKETTIFR
+94 RLCGLFDDGDTTIFR

-125 YDGLLVVQ
+125 YEGLVVLQ
-133 FHSVGMWRLKE
+133 FHSVGMWRLRE
-144 EIVKAFRQVLQS
+144 EIVGAFKEVLQS
-156 ACKAVFSKSSSTLP
+156 DCKAVFSKSSSTLP
-170 KQGGL
+170 KQSGI
-175 SAKDEFLFGNL
+175 SAKDEFLFGSL

-200 IDYALGQKTGFFID
+200 IDYAMGQKTGFFID

-223 EYAKGRKV
+223 EYAKGKRV

-245 LKGGAKELVSLDISA
+245 LKGMAKEVVSLDISA

-273 FPQNGIHR
+273 FPQSNVHH

-287 LDYLDSLE
+287 LDYLDTLE

-328 KAMEKIAGGGL
+328 KAMEKIASGGL
-339 LFTFSCSQAVGKDDF
+339 LFTFSCSQAVSKDDF

-367 KVRIIKQLAAGADHP
+367 KVRIIKQLAAGCDHP
-382 QSIFHPEGCYLKGT
+382 QSIFHPEGGYLKGT

>member
-1 MDKMKNVKQA
+1 MNVKQA
-11 ILLYG
+11 ILLDG

-30 GALKTVENGVQEG
+30 GALKSVEKGVQEG
-43 DVVRVLS
+43 DMVRVFS
-50 SDGEFL
+50 NKGDFL
-56 CLGLWQSGS
+56 CVGLWQSGS
-65 IAVKILSFDDIEIN
+65 IAIKILSFEDVEVN
-79 YDFILERVQKAVELR
+79 YGFMVERVRKAVELR
-94 RLCGLFEDKETTIFR
+94 RLCGLFDDGDTTIFR

-125 YDGLLVVQ
+125 YEGLVVLQ
-133 FHSVGMWRLKE
+133 FHSVGMWRLRE
-144 EIVKAFRQVLQS
+144 EIVGAFKEVLQS
-156 ACKAVFSKSSSTLP
+156 DCKAVFSKSSSTLP
-170 KQGGL
+170 KRSGI
-175 SAKDEFLFGNL
+175 STKDEFLFGSL

-200 IDYALGQKTGFFID
+200 IDYAMGQKTGFFID

-223 EYAKGRKV
+223 EYAKGKKV

-245 LKGGAKELVSLDISA
+245 IKGMAKEVVSLDISA

-273 FPQNGIHR
+273 FPQSNVHR

-287 LDYLDSLE
+287 LDYLETLE

-328 KAMEKIAGGGL
+328 KAMEKIASGGL
-339 LFTFSCSQAVGKDDF
+339 LFTFSCSQAVSKDDF

-367 KVRIIKQLAAGADHP
+367 KVRIIKQLAAGCDHP
-382 QSIFHPEGCYLKGT
+382 QSIFHPEGGYLKGT

>member
-1 MDKMKNVKQA
+1 MNVKQA
-11 ILLYG
+11 ILLDG

-30 GALKTVENGVQEG
+30 GALKSVEKGVQEG
-43 DVVRVLS
+43 DMVRVFS
-50 SDGEFL
+50 NKGDFL
-56 CLGLWQSGS
+56 CVGLWQSGS
-65 IAVKILSFDDIEIN
+65 IAIKILSFEDVEIN
-79 YDFILERVQKAVELR
+79 YGFMVERVRKAVELR
-94 RLCGLFEDKETTIFR
+94 RLCGLFDDGDTTIFR

-125 YDGLLVVQ
+125 YEGLVVLQ
-133 FHSVGMWRLKE
+133 FHSVGMWRLRE
-144 EIVKAFRQVLQS
+144 EIVGAFKEVLQS
-156 ACKAVFSKSSSTLP
+156 DCKAVFSKSSSTLP
-170 KQGGL
+170 KQSGI
-175 SAKDEFLFGNL
+175 SAKDEFLFGSL

-200 IDYALGQKTGFFID
+200 IDYAMGQKTGFFID

-223 EYAKGRKV
+223 GYAKGKRV

-245 LKGGAKELVSLDISA
+245 LKGMAKEVVSLDISA

-273 FPQNGIHR
+273 FPQSNVHR

-287 LDYLDSLE
+287 LDYLNTLE

-328 KAMEKIAGGGL
+328 KAMEKIASGGL
-339 LFTFSCSQAVGKDDF
+339 LFTFSCSQAVSKDDF

-367 KVRIIKQLAAGADHP
+367 KVRIIKQLAAGCDHP
-382 QSIFHPEGCYLKGT
+382 QSIFHPEGGYLKGT

>member
-1 MDKMKNVKQA
+1 MNAKQA

-30 GALKTVENGVQEG
+30 GALKSVEKGVQEG

-50 SDGEFL
+50 NKGDFL
-56 CLGLWQSGS
+56 CVGLWQSGS
-65 IAVKILSFDDIEIN
+65 IAIKILSFEDVEIN
-79 YDFILERVQKAVELR
+79 YGFMVERVRKAVELR
-94 RLCGLFEDKETTIFR
+94 RLCGLFDDGDTTIFR

-125 YDGLLVVQ
+125 YEGLVVLQ

-144 EIVKAFRQVLQS
+144 DIVGAFKEVLQ
-156 ACKAVFSKSSSTLP
+156 ADCKAIFSKSSSTLP
-170 KQGGL
+170 KQSGI
-175 SAKDEFLFGNL
+175 SAKDEFLFGSL

-200 IDYALGQKTGFFID
+200 IDYAMGQKTGFFID

-223 EYAKGRKV
+223 EYAKGKRV

-245 LKGGAKELVSLDISA
+245 LRGMAKEVVSLDISA

-273 FPQNGIHR
+273 FPQNNVHS

-287 LDYLDSLE
+287 LDYLDTLE

-328 KAMEKIAGGGL
+328 KAMEKIASRGL
-339 LFTFSCSQAVGKDDF
+339 LFTFSCSQAVSKDDF

-367 KVRIIKQLAAGADHP
+367 NVRIIKQLAAGCDHP
-382 QSIFHPEGCYLKGT
+382 QSIFHPEGSYLKGT

>member
-1 MDKMKNVKQA
+1 MNAKQA
-11 ILLYG
+11 ILLDG

-30 GALKTVENGVQEG
+30 GALKSVEKGVQEG

-50 SDGEFL
+50 NKGDFL
-56 CLGLWQSGS
+56 CVGLWQSGS
-65 IAVKILSFDDIEIN
+65 IAIKILSFEDVEIN
-79 YDFILERVQKAVELR
+79 YGFMVERVRKAVELR
-94 RLCGLFEDKETTIFR
+94 RLCGLFDDGDTTIFR

-125 YDGLLVVQ
+125 YEGLVVLQ

-144 EIVKAFRQVLQS
+144 EIVGAFKEVLQS
-156 ACKAVFSKSSSTLP
+156 DCKAVFSKSSSTLP
-170 KQGGL
+170 KQSGI
-175 SAKDEFLFGNL
+175 SAKDEFLFGSL

-200 IDYALGQKTGFFID
+200 IDYAMGQKTGFFID

-223 EYAKGRKV
+223 EYAKGKRV

-245 LKGGAKELVSLDISA
+245 LKGMAKEVVSLDISA

-273 FPQNGIHR
+273 FPQSNVHR

-287 LDYLDSLE
+287 LDYLETLE

-328 KAMEKIAGGGL
+328 KAMEKIASGGL
-339 LFTFSCSQAVGKDDF
+339 LFTFSCSQAVSKDDF

-367 KVRIIKQLAAGADHP
+367 KVRIIKQLAAGCDHP
-382 QSIFHPEGCYLKGT
+382 QSIFHPEGGYLKGT

>member
-1 MDKMKNVKQA
+1 MDNMNAKQA
-11 ILLYG
+11 ILLDG

-30 GALKTVENGVQEG
+30 GALKSVEKGVQEG

-50 SDGEFL
+50 NKGDFL
-56 CLGLWQSGS
+56 CVGLWQSGS
-65 IAVKILSFDDIEIN
+65 IAIKILSFEDVEIN
-79 YDFILERVQKAVELR
+79 HGFMVERVRKAVELR
-94 RLCGLFEDKETTIFR
+94 RLCGLFDDGDTTIFR

-125 YDGLLVVQ
+125 YEGLVVLQ

-144 EIVKAFRQVLQS
+144 EIVGAFKEVLQS
-156 ACKAVFSKSSSTLP
+156 DCKAVFSKSSSTLP
-170 KQGGL
+170 KQSGI
-175 SAKDEFLFGNL
+175 SAKDEFLFGSL

-200 IDYALGQKTGFFID
+200 IDYAMGQKTGFFID

-223 EYAKGRKV
+223 EYAKGKRV

-245 LKGGAKELVSLDISA
+245 LKGMAKEVVSLDISA

-273 FPQNGIHR
+273 FPQSNVHR

-287 LDYLDSLE
+287 LDYLETLE

-328 KAMEKIAGGGL
+328 KAMEKIASGGL
-339 LFTFSCSQAVGKDDF
+339 LFTFSCSQAVSKDDF

-367 KVRIIKQLAAGADHP
+367 KVRIIKQLAAGCDHP
-382 QSIFHPEGCYLKGT
+382 QSIFHPEGGYLKGT

>member
-1 MDKMKNVKQA
+1 MNAKQA
-11 ILLYG
+11 ILLDG

-30 GALKTVENGVQEG
+30 GALKSVEKGVQEG
-43 DVVRVLS
+43 DVVRVVS
-50 SDGEFL
+50 NKGDFL
-56 CLGLWQSGS
+56 CVGLWQSGS
-65 IAVKILSFDDIEIN
+65 IAIKILSFEDVEIN
-79 YDFILERVQKAVELR
+79 YGFMVERVRKAVELR
-94 RLCGLFEDKETTIFR
+94 RLCGLFDDGDTTIFR

-125 YDGLLVVQ
+125 YEGLVVLQ

-144 EIVKAFRQVLQS
+144 EIVGAFKEVLQS
-156 ACKAVFSKSSSTLP
+156 DCKAVFSKSSSTLP
-170 KQGGL
+170 KQSGI
-175 SAKDEFLFGNL
+175 SAKDEFLFGSL

-200 IDYALGQKTGFFID
+200 IDYAMGQKTGFFID

-223 EYAKGRKV
+223 EYAKGKKV

-245 LKGGAKELVSLDISA
+245 IKGMAKEVVSLDISA

-273 FPQNGIHR
+273 FPQSNVHR

-287 LDYLDSLE
+287 LDYLDTLE

-328 KAMEKIAGGGL
+328 KAMEKIASGGL
-339 LFTFSCSQAVGKDDF
+339 LFTFSCSQAVSKDDF
-354 ATMLFSCAALSGR
+354 ATMLFSCAALSDR
-367 KVRIIKQLAAGADHP
+367 KVRIIKQLAAGCDHP
-382 QSIFHPEGCYLKGT
+382 QSIFHPEGGYLKGT

>member
-1 MDKMKNVKQA
+1 MNAKQA
-11 ILLYG
+11 ILLDG

-30 GALKTVENGVQEG
+30 GALKSVEKGVQEG
-43 DVVRVLS
+43 DVVRVFS
-50 SDGEFL
+50 NKGDFL
-56 CLGLWQSGS
+56 CVGLWQSGS
-65 IAVKILSFDDIEIN
+65 IAIKILSFEDVEIN
-79 YDFILERVQKAVELR
+79 YGFMVERVRKAVELR
-94 RLCGLFEDKETTIFR
+94 RLCGLFDDGDTTIFR

-125 YDGLLVVQ
+125 YEGLVVLQ
-133 FHSVGMWRLKE
+133 FHSVGMWRLRE
-144 EIVKAFRQVLQS
+144 EIVGAFKEVLQS
-156 ACKAVFSKSSSTLP
+156 DCKAVFSKSSSTLP
-170 KQGGL
+170 KQSGI
-175 SAKDEFLFGNL
+175 SAKDEFLFGSL

-200 IDYALGQKTGFFID
+200 IDYAMGQKTGFFID

-223 EYAKGRKV
+223 EYAKGKRV

-245 LKGGAKELVSLDISA
+245 LKGMAKEVVSLDISA

-273 FPQNGIHR
+273 FPQSNVHR

-287 LDYLDSLE
+287 LDYLETLE

-339 LFTFSCSQAVGKDDF
+339 LFTFSCSQAVSKDDF
-354 ATMLFSCAALSGR
+354 STMLFSCAALSGR
-367 KVRIIKQLAAGADHP
+367 KVRIIKQLAAGCDHP
-382 QSIFHPEGCYLKGT
+382 QSIFHPEGGYLKGT

>member
-1 MDKMKNVKQA
+1 MNVKQA
-11 ILLYG
+11 ILLDG

-30 GALKTVENGVQEG
+30 GALKSVEKGVQEG
-43 DVVRVLS
+43 DMVRVFS
-50 SDGEFL
+50 NKGDFL
-56 CLGLWQSGS
+56 CVGLWQSGS
-65 IAVKILSFDDIEIN
+65 IAIKILSFEDVEIN
-79 YDFILERVQKAVELR
+79 YGFMVERVRKAVELR
-94 RLCGLFEDKETTIFR
+94 RLCGLFDDGDTTIFR

-125 YDGLLVVQ
+125 YEGLVVLQ
-133 FHSVGMWRLKE
+133 FHSVGMWRLRE
-144 EIVKAFRQVLQS
+144 EIVGAFKEVLQS
-156 ACKAVFSKSSSTLP
+156 DCKAVFSKSSSTLP
-170 KQGGL
+170 KQSGI
-175 SAKDEFLFGNL
+175 SAKDEFLFCSL

-200 IDYALGQKTGFFID
+200 IDYAMGQKTGFFID

-223 EYAKGRKV
+223 EYAKGKRV

-245 LKGGAKELVSLDISA
+245 LKGMAKEVVSLDISA

-273 FPQNGIHR
+273 FPQSNVHR

-287 LDYLDSLE
+287 LDYLDTLE

-328 KAMEKIAGGGL
+328 KAMEKIASGGL
-339 LFTFSCSQAVGKDDF
+339 LFTFSCSQAVSKDDF

-367 KVRIIKQLAAGADHP
+367 KVRIIKQLAAGCDHP
-382 QSIFHPEGCYLKGT
+382 QSIFHPEGGYLKGT

>member
-1 MDKMKNVKQA
+1 MNAKQA
-11 ILLYG
+11 ILLDG

-30 GALKTVENGVQEG
+30 GALKSVEKGVQEG
-43 DVVRVLS
+43 DVVRVFS
-50 SDGEFL
+50 NKGDFL
-56 CLGLWQSGS
+56 CVGLWQSGS
-65 IAVKILSFDDIEIN
+65 IAIKILSFEDVEIN
-79 YDFILERVQKAVELR
+79 YGFMVERVRKAVELR
-94 RLCGLFEDKETTIFR
+94 RLCRLFDDGDTTIFR
-109 LVNGEGDFLP
+109 LVNGEGDFLL

-125 YDGLLVVQ
+125 YEGLVVLQ

-144 EIVKAFRQVLQS
+144 EIVGAFKEVLQS
-156 ACKAVFSKSSSTLP
+156 DCKAVFSKSSSTLP
-170 KQGGL
+170 KQSGI
-175 SAKDEFLFGNL
+175 SAKDEFLFGSL
-186 PEDWFAKENGLTYR
+186 PKDWFAKENGLTYR
-200 IDYALGQKTGFFID
+200 IDYAMGQKTGFFID

-223 EYAKGRKV
+223 EYAKGKRV

-245 LKGGAKELVSLDISA
+245 LKGMAKEVVSLDISA

-273 FPQNGIHR
+273 FPQSNVHR

-287 LDYLDSLE
+287 LDYLDTLE

-339 LFTFSCSQAVGKDDF
+339 LFTFSCSQAVSKDDF
-354 ATMLFSCAALSGR
+354 STMLFSCAALSGR
-367 KVRIIKQLAAGADHP
+367 KVRIIKQLAAGCDHP
-382 QSIFHPEGCYLKGT
+382 QSIFHPEGGYLKGT

>member
-1 MDKMKNVKQA
+1 MNVKQA
-11 ILLYG
+11 ILLDG

-30 GALKTVENGVQEG
+30 GALKSVEKGVQEG
-43 DVVRVLS
+43 DMVRVFS
-50 SDGEFL
+50 NKGDFL
-56 CLGLWQSGS
+56 CVGLWQSGS
-65 IAVKILSFDDIEIN
+65 IAIKILSFEDVEVN
-79 YDFILERVQKAVELR
+79 YGFMVERVRKAVELR
-94 RLCGLFEDKETTIFR
+94 RLCGLFDDGDTTIFR

-125 YDGLLVVQ
+125 YEGLVVLQ
-133 FHSVGMWRLKE
+133 FHSVGMWRLRE
-144 EIVKAFRQVLQS
+144 EIVGAFKEVLQS
-156 ACKAVFSKSSSTLP
+156 DCKAVFSKSSSTLP
-170 KQGGL
+170 KRSGI
-175 SAKDEFLFGNL
+175 STKDEFLFGSL

-200 IDYALGQKTGFFID
+200 IDYAMGQKTGFFID

-223 EYAKGRKV
+223 EYAKGKKV

-245 LKGGAKELVSLDISA
+245 LKGMAKEVVSLDISA

-273 FPQNGIHR
+273 FPQSNVHR

-287 LDYLDSLE
+287 LDYLDTLE

-339 LFTFSCSQAVGKDDF
+339 LFTFSCSQAVSKDDF
-354 ATMLFSCAALSGR
+354 STMLFSCAALSGR
-367 KVRIIKQLAAGADHP
+367 KVRIIKQLAAGCDHP
-382 QSIFHPEGCYLKGT
+382 QSIFHPEGGYLKGT

>member
-1 MDKMKNVKQA
+1 MNVKQA
-11 ILLYG
+11 ILLDG

-30 GALKTVENGVQEG
+30 GALKSVEKGVQEG
-43 DVVRVLS
+43 DVVRVFS
-50 SDGEFL
+50 NKGDFL
-56 CLGLWQSGS
+56 CVGLWQSGS
-65 IAVKILSFDDIEIN
+65 IAIKILSFEDVEIN
-79 YDFILERVQKAVELR
+79 YGFMVERVRKAVELR
-94 RLCGLFEDKETTIFR
+94 RLCGLFDDGDTTIFR

-125 YDGLLVVQ
+125 YEGLVVLQ

-144 EIVKAFRQVLQS
+144 EIVGAFKEVLQS
-156 ACKAVFSKSSSTLP
+156 DCKAVFSKSSSTLP
-170 KQGGL
+170 KQSGI
-175 SAKDEFLFGNL
+175 SAKDEFLFGSL

-200 IDYALGQKTGFFID
+200 IDYAMGQKTGFFID

-223 EYAKGRKV
+223 EYAKGKRV

-245 LKGGAKELVSLDISA
+245 LKGMAKEVVSLDISA

-273 FPQNGIHR
+273 FPQSNVHR

-287 LDYLDSLE
+287 LDYLDTLE

-328 KAMEKIAGGGL
+328 KAMEKIASGGL
-339 LFTFSCSQAVGKDDF
+339 LFTFSCSQAVSKDDF

-367 KVRIIKQLAAGADHP
+367 KVRIIKQLAAGCDHP
-382 QSIFHPEGCYLKGT
+382 QSIFHPEGGYLKGT

>member
-1 MDKMKNVKQA
+1 MNAKQA
-11 ILLYG
+11 ILLDG

-30 GALKTVENGVQEG
+30 GALKSVEKGVQEG

-50 SDGEFL
+50 NKGDFL
-56 CLGLWQSGS
+56 CVGLWQSGS
-65 IAVKILSFDDIEIN
+65 IAIKILSFEDVEIN
-79 YDFILERVQKAVELR
+79 YGFMVERVRKAVELR
-94 RLCGLFEDKETTIFR
+94 HLCGLFDDGDTTIFR

-119 SLIADY
+119 SFIADY
-125 YDGLLVVQ
+125 YEGLVVLQ

-144 EIVKAFRQVLQS
+144 EIVGAFKEVLQS
-156 ACKAVFSKSSSTLP
+156 DCKAVFSKSSSTLP
-170 KQGGL
+170 KQSGI
-175 SAKDEFLFGNL
+175 SAKDEFLFGSL

-200 IDYALGQKTGFFID
+200 IDYAMGQKTGFFID

-223 EYAKGRKV
+223 EYAKGKRV

-245 LKGGAKELVSLDISA
+245 LKGMAKEVVSLDISA

-273 FPQNGIHR
+273 FPQSNVHR

-287 LDYLDSLE
+287 LDYLETLE

-328 KAMEKIAGGGL
+328 KAMEKIASGGL
-339 LFTFSCSQAVGKDDF
+339 LFTFSCSQAVSKDDF

-367 KVRIIKQLAAGADHP
+367 KVRIIKQLAAGCDHP
-382 QSIFHPEGCYLKGT
+382 QSIFHPEGGYLKGT

>member
-1 MDKMKNVKQA
+1 MNVKQA
-11 ILLYG
+11 ILLDG

-30 GALKTVENGVQEG
+30 GALKSVEKGVQEG
-43 DVVRVLS
+43 DVVRVFS
-50 SDGEFL
+50 NKGDFL
-56 CLGLWQSGS
+56 CVGLWQSGS
-65 IAVKILSFDDIEIN
+65 IAIKILSFEDVEIN
-79 YDFILERVQKAVELR
+79 YGFMVERVRKAVELR
-94 RLCGLFEDKETTIFR
+94 RLCGLFDDGDTTIFR

-125 YDGLLVVQ
+125 YEGLVVLQ

-144 EIVKAFRQVLQS
+144 EIVGAFKEVLQS
-156 ACKAVFSKSSSTLP
+156 DCKAVFSKSSSTLP
-170 KQGGL
+170 KQSGI
-175 SAKDEFLFGNL
+175 SAKDEFLFGSL

-200 IDYALGQKTGFFID
+200 IDYAMGQKTGFFID

-223 EYAKGRKV
+223 GYAKGKRV

-245 LKGGAKELVSLDISA
+245 LKGMAKEVVSLDISA

-273 FPQNGIHR
+273 FPQSNVHR

-287 LDYLDSLE
+287 LDYLDTLE

-339 LFTFSCSQAVGKDDF
+339 LFTFSCSQAVSKDDF

-367 KVRIIKQLAAGADHP
+367 KVRIIKQLAAGCDHP
-382 QSIFHPEGCYLKGT
+382 QSIFHPEGGYLKGT